1 VSKLLE
7 PDFWVTLWNKL
18 LEPDFWVSVWNKLL
32 EPDFLARS
40 WKTFS
45 SHEIAIS
52 VVLLLLLA
60 LYLGWKI
67 KGGIDDRKIKGIK
80 AYVDAANKRLS
91 FATEQR
97 VAGAE
102 VELEV
107 QRLRERLIE
116 LQTRFEAGAQRDELG
131 MRFDVVAQMMAKL
144 TSANDKLQRT
154 FVQGGAKNDAD

>member
-1 VSKLLE
+1 M
-7 PDFWVTLWNKL
+7 
-18 LEPDFWVSVWNKLL
+18 
-32 EPDFLARS
+32 
-40 WKTFS
+40 
-45 SHEIAIS
+45 
-52 VVLLLLLA
+52 LA
-60 LYLGWKI
+60 LPFANVPR
-67 KGGIDDRKIKGIK
+67 DR
-80 AYVDAANKRLS
+80 AAHHGV
-91 FATEQR
+91 QR

-154 FVQGGAKNDAD
+154 FVQGGQRTTQISIRRASECL